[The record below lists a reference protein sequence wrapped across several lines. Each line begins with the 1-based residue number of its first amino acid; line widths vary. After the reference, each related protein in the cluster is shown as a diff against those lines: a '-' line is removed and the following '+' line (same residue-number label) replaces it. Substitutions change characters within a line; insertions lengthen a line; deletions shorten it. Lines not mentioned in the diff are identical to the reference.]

1 MILNYDNFSLR
12 PMEWTEE
19 KDVFMLREMLGSN
32 VFAHKKGSPARG
44 LAWEA
49 IVSTLNEL
57 ESQEF

>member
-1 MILNYDNFSLR
+1 
-12 PMEWTEE
+12 MEWTEE

-32 VFAHKKGSPARG
+32 VFAHKKGSLAHG

-49 IVSTLNEL
+49 IVSTLNGL